1 MSHDFACSVDR
12 VDEHAGGC
20 NQEHESLKATLHEA
34 ISFATCI
41 QWNNSYIRL
50 KFFDVNVILNVGAV
64 KL

>member
-20 NQEHESLKATLHEA
+20 NQEHEKILKATLHEA
-34 ISFATCI
+34 ISLATCI

-50 KFFDVNVILNVGAV
+50 KCFDVILNVVAE